1 MRTEVSIILL
11 LRQIIRAIELDSKK
25 LSTQH
30 NITPAQILTLR
41 ELINVER
48 QTLVQLAKRVGL
60 SSSTLVG
67 VVDRLEKK
75 ELVSRHRDIID
86 RRTVNISITQ
96 TGKDYLKHSPTLLQD
111 KLTTA
116 LKSFTMEQKTSIL
129 NSLEKISCILSA
141 EQIDAS
147 PVLDSGGI
155 T

>member
-96 TGKDYLKHSPTLLQD
+96 TGKDYLNHSPTLLQD